1 MSFKK
6 FVIFQN
12 LKFWYV
18 SLKKIWR
25 GIVTSSSVRVRL
37 VREFWRG
44 GEIFN
49 LKCLVQFLEGKGRGG
64 EQILLHCQNYPYIN
78 LKSQYY
84 PCNNIY
90 YYYYYYYYVIL
101 SLKQLLLLLGYRLY
115 YLVTT
120 FITHCKTLLLIH
132 YSIVYIVLL

>member
-1 MSFKK
+1 MGLHPLIF
-6 FVIFQN
+6 FYLPPVIFFSSEYPPN
-12 LKFWYV
+12 SLFKNENFWFFFLV
-18 SLKKIWR
+18 FEWHI
-25 GIVTSSSVRVRL
+25 RVRL

-49 LKCLVQFLEGKGRGG
+49 LKCLVQFLEGEGRGD

-90 YYYYYYYYVIL
+90 YYYVIL

-120 FITHCKTLLLIH
+120 FIP
-132 YSIVYIVLL
+132 YY